1 MKKKWILCL
10 LLTLSIL
17 MSALSVPAAA
27 AGTTTSATEE
37 YVAPTETIPDPD
49 ATVPASDVPFGSVSQ
64 FYGCRT
70 IDGEKPLGGSDRML
84 EGSQAAFVYEVN
96 TQTVVYAYNPDLEL
110 RPGALSKIVTA
121 LIAIERCKMDDVV
134 VVSSRNI
141 SRLPAG
147 SINKNLKEAEELTVG
162 DLVYCLI
169 LEQANDAAIAIAEHI
184 AGNMNAF
191 VQLMNQRVLEMG
203 CSHTSFANVHGL
215 DNAEQHTTARD
226 LAKIVTEAVKNETF
240 REVFATVSYTV
251 PATNR
256 SEERKLLTTNY
267 LIDNH
272 ILQVYMDDRVTGGM
286 QTYVSA
292 ASGAGLVC
300 TAKSR
305 DEKMNYVMVV
315 LGCPRTYTERG
326 TVEKYG
332 NYDDMQDLIQ
342 YVFNNFKINR
352 ILYEGQAF
360 EQFPVIG
367 GESNVVAEVQVNID
381 TILPV
386 NAHMEN
392 LIREFDII
400 GGPTAPLEKGQK
412 IGTMQLW
419 YRESCLTE
427 AELFAME
434 AVKSSDASGLSIRG
448 LTNDNS
454 ESSGFGRIVWI
465 VCLSIIV
472 PVAGYLVINS
482 YLRQRRRAQRRRRRA
497 GRRRSQ

>member
-37 YVAPTETIPDPD
+37 YVAPTETVPDPD

-454 ESSGFGRIVWI
+454 DSSGFGRIVWI

>member
-454 ESSGFGRIVWI
+454 DSSGFGRIIWI

>member
-37 YVAPTETIPDPD
+37 YVAPTETVPDPD

-256 SEERKLLTTNY
+256 SEQRKLLTTNY

-454 ESSGFGRIVWI
+454 DSSGFGRIVWI

>member
-1 MKKKWILCL
+1 MKKKRILSSL
-10 LLTLSIL
+10 LV
-17 MSALSVPAAA
+17 LSVLIGVFAVPVFASE
-27 AGTTTSATEE
+27 TTSDPTET
-37 YVAPTETIPDPD
+37 YTAPTETVPDPD
-49 ATVPASDVPFGSVSQ
+49 ATVPVSDAPFGSVSQ
-64 FYGCRT
+64 LYGCRT
-70 IDGEKPLGGSDRML
+70 IDGEKPLGGSDRRL
-84 EGSQAAFVYEVN
+84 DSAQAAFVYEVN

-121 LIAIERCKMDDVV
+121 LIAIERCNMDDVV

-147 SINKNLKEAEELTVG
+147 SMNKNLKEAEEVTVG
-162 DLVYCLI
+162 DLVYCLL
-169 LEQANDAAIAIAEHI
+169 LEQANDAAVAISEHI

-191 VQLMNQRVLEMG
+191 VGMMNQRVQEMG
-203 CSHTSFANVHGL
+203 CSHTEFANVHGL
-215 DNAEQHTTARD
+215 DNADQHTTARD
-226 LAKIVTEAVKNETF
+226 MAKIVTEAINNETF
-240 REVFATVSYTV
+240 REIFGTVKYTV

-256 SEERKLLTTNY
+256 SEERDLLTTNY

-272 ILQVYMDDRVTGGM
+272 ILQVYMDNRVTGGM

-315 LGCPRTYTERG
+315 LGCERSFTERSK
-326 TVEKYG
+326 VEEYG

-342 YVFNNFKINR
+342 YIFNNFKINR
-352 ILYEGQAF
+352 VLYEGQAF

-367 GESNVVAEVQVNID
+367 GESNVVGEVQVNTD
-381 TILPV
+381 SILPV

-392 LIREFDII
+392 LIREFNII
-400 GGPTAPLEKGQK
+400 GGPTAPIEKGQK

-419 YRESCLTE
+419 YRDSCLTE

-434 AVKSSDASGLSIRG
+434 GVKSQDNSGLSIRG
-448 LTNDNS
+448 LTTDGSDNS
-454 ESSGFGRIVWI
+454 GWAKTVWI
-465 VCLSIIV
+465 VCLVIIV

>member
-1 MKKKWILCL
+1 MKKKWILCTL
-10 LLTLSIL
+10 LAFSIL
-17 MSALSVPAAA
+17 MGVFPFPVSAAE
-27 AGTTTSATEE
+27 TTSAPTES
-37 YVAPTETIPDPD
+37 YVPPTETVPDPD
-49 ATVPASDVPFGSVSQ
+49 ATVPVSDAPFGSVSQ
-64 FYGCRT
+64 LYGCRT
-70 IDGEKPLGGSDRML
+70 IDGEKPLGGSDRRL
-84 EGSQAAFVYEVN
+84 EGAQAAFVYEVN

-121 LIAIERCKMDDVV
+121 LIAIERCNMDDVV

-147 SINKNLKEAEELTVG
+147 SINKNLKEAEEVTVG

-184 AGNMNAF
+184 AGNMTAF
-191 VQLMNQRVLEMG
+191 VELMNQRVKEMG
-203 CSHTSFANVHGL
+203 CSHTEFANVHGL
-215 DNAEQHTTARD
+215 DNADQHTTARD
-226 LAKIVTEAVKNETF
+226 MAKIVTAAIQNETF
-240 REVFATVSYTV
+240 REVFGTVSYTV

-256 SEERKLLTTNY
+256 SEERNLLTTNY

-272 ILQVYMDDRVTGGM
+272 ILQVYMDEKVTGGM

-332 NYDDMQDLIQ
+332 NYDDMQDLLQ
-342 YVFNNFKINR
+342 YIFNNFKINR
-352 ILYEGQAF
+352 VLYEGQAF

-367 GESNVVAEVQVNID
+367 GESDVVAEVQVNID
-381 TILPV
+381 SILPV

-400 GGPTAPLEKGQK
+400 GGPTAPIEKGQK

-419 YRESCLTE
+419 YRESCLME

-434 AVKSSDASGLSIRG
+434 AVKSSDNSGLSIRG
-448 LTNDNS
+448 LTTGSND
-454 ESSGFGRIVWI
+454 SSGWGKVVWI
-465 VCLSIIV
+465 VCLVIIV
-472 PVAGYLVINS
+472 PVVGYLVINS

>member
-10 LLTLSIL
+10 LLALSIL
-17 MSALSVPAAA
+17 MGALSVPAAA
-27 AGTTTSATEE
+27 ADTTTSATDE
-37 YVAPTETIPDPD
+37 YVAPTETVPDPD

-147 SINKNLKEAEELTVG
+147 SINKNLKEAEEVTVG

-286 QTYVSA
+286 QT
-292 ASGAGLVC
+292 C

-427 AELFAME
+427 AELFAMQ

>member
-17 MSALSVPAAA
+17 MGALSVPAAA

-37 YVAPTETIPDPD
+37 YVAPTETVPDPD

-147 SINKNLKEAEELTVG
+147 SINKNLKEAEEVTVG

-256 SEERKLLTTNY
+256 SEERNLLTTNY

-454 ESSGFGRIVWI
+454 DSSGFGRIVWI

>member
-37 YVAPTETIPDPD
+37 YVAPTETVPDPD

-454 ESSGFGRIVWI
+454 DSSGFGRIIWI

>member
-1 MKKKWILCL
+1 MKKKRILSSL
-10 LLTLSIL
+10 LV
-17 MSALSVPAAA
+17 LSVLIGVFAVPVFASE
-27 AGTTTSATEE
+27 TTSDPTET
-37 YVAPTETIPDPD
+37 YTAPTETVPDPD
-49 ATVPASDVPFGSVSQ
+49 ATVPVSDAPFGSVSQ
-64 FYGCRT
+64 LYGCRT
-70 IDGEKPLGGSDRML
+70 IDGEKPLGGSDRRL
-84 EGSQAAFVYEVN
+84 DSAQAAFVYEVN

-121 LIAIERCKMDDVV
+121 LIAIERCNMDDVV

-147 SINKNLKEAEELTVG
+147 SMNKNLKEGEEVTVG
-162 DLVYCLI
+162 DLVYCLL
-169 LEQANDAAIAIAEHI
+169 LEQANDAAVAISEHI

-191 VQLMNQRVLEMG
+191 VGMMNQRVQEMG
-203 CSHTSFANVHGL
+203 CSHTEFANVHGL
-215 DNAEQHTTARD
+215 DNADQHTTARD
-226 LAKIVTEAVKNETF
+226 MAKIVTEAINNETF
-240 REVFATVSYTV
+240 REIFGTVKYTV

-256 SEERKLLTTNY
+256 SEERDLLTSNY

-315 LGCPRTYTERG
+315 LGCERSFTERG
-326 TVEKYG
+326 TVEEYG

-342 YVFNNFKINR
+342 YIFNNFKINR
-352 ILYEGQAF
+352 VLYEGQAF

-367 GESNVVAEVQVNID
+367 GESNVVGEVQVNTD
-381 TILPV
+381 SILPV

-392 LIREFDII
+392 LIREFNII
-400 GGPTAPLEKGQK
+400 GGPTAPIEKGQK

-419 YRESCLTE
+419 YRDSCLTE

-434 AVKSSDASGLSIRG
+434 GVKSQDNSGLSIRG
-448 LTNDNS
+448 LTTDGSDNS
-454 ESSGFGRIVWI
+454 GWAKTVWI
-465 VCLSIIV
+465 VCLVIIV

>member
-10 LLTLSIL
+10 LLTLSTL
-17 MSALSVPAAA
+17 MGVLPVPAAA
-27 AGTTTSATEE
+27 ADTTASTTEE
-37 YVAPTETIPDPD
+37 YVAPTETVPDPD
-49 ATVPASDVPFGSVSQ
+49 ATVPASDAPFGSVSQ
-64 FYGCRT
+64 LNGCRT

-147 SINKNLKEAEELTVG
+147 SINKNLKEAEEVTVG

-203 CSHTSFANVHGL
+203 CAHTSFANVHGL

-226 LAKIVTEAVKNETF
+226 LAKIVTEAVKNDTF
-240 REVFATVSYTV
+240 REVFATVSYKV

-256 SEERKLLTTNY
+256 SEERNLLTTNY

-272 ILQVYMDDRVTGGM
+272 ILQVYMDERVTGGM

-305 DEKMNYVMVV
+305 DEKMHYVMVV

-342 YVFNNFKINR
+342 YIFNNFKINR
-352 ILYEGQAF
+352 VLYNGQAF

-367 GESNVVAEVQVNID
+367 GESNVVAEVQVNVD

-434 AVKSSDASGLSIRG
+434 AVRSSDASGLSIRG
-448 LTNDNS
+448 LTLDNTD
-454 ESSGFGRIVWI
+454 SSGLGKVVWT
-465 VCLSIIV
+465 VCLVIIV

-482 YLRQRRRAQRRRRRA
+482 YLRQRRRVQRRRRRA
-497 GRRRSQ
+497 GRRRSR